1 MLDVEG
7 RVKDLLETEYGIE
20 DMIDEILDEK
30 LGEMV
35 ERWMNNH
42 DLRSYVEDAVELK
55 IPGMRIGDAVE
66 FAIEEFVENLIGG

>member
-20 DMIDEILDEK
+20 DIIDEILDEK

-42 DLRSYVEDAVELK
+42 DLRSYVEEAVATK
-55 IPGMRIGDAVE
+55 IPGMRIADAVE
-66 FAIEEFVENLIGG
+66 YAVEEFVEGLIGG